1 MLDIAITLLLLFI
14 CVLIC
19 AVFGAAGFFI
29 GLRLNYL
36 QRPKKP
42 PDESKQAEI
51 LKKKAKREFDNF
63 YNYTGD
69 EQE

>member
-1 MLDIAITLLLLFI
+1 MFDIAVTLLLLFVCVVI
-14 CVLIC
+14 CT
-19 AVFGAAGFFI
+19 VFGGAGFFI

-42 PDESKQAEI
+42 PDESRQAEV
-51 LKKKAKREFDNF
+51 LKKKAMRELDNF